1 VGKQTEIYLG
11 LAVLGLAGFL
21 IWKLNKLTAK
31 EEA

>member
-1 VGKQTEIYLG
+1 MANKTEIYLG

-21 IWKLNKLTAK
+21 IWKLRKLTAK